1 MNKKLKIVL
10 ICIIS
15 TLTLVGTFFAGF
27 FVREFTIDKD
37 ARSAMYLIEKY
48 KKHYYFEEDGI
59 VDIISN
65 SLLDKYSSY
74 YSKEEYDLIKRSA
87 KGYTE
92 GVGLTFYS
100 DTSVISEVLSNSP
113 AERVGVTK
121 NGEVIAYNTGGGMVT
136 PVNTNDVLNA
146 LKSASKG
153 AEITLK
159 IKYGTEEKIFT
170 CVKNEYLRTYVKYQN
185 SSGTYVYQGESG
197 DIKRTKITE
206 ESPVFSQKA
215 GYIKYSAFNGKDSGL
230 NGSYGQLKDALEYFK
245 SENKEVL
252 VFDLRGNGG
261 GYLDI
266 LNDVASLI
274 VPYADNGKFLTQYSK
289 DKYNNVE
296 EYFSKNSQFLSYGI
310 KKLIVMV
317 DENSASASEALVG
330 AIYDYSTKIN
340 FDLKIII
347 SSSILNGEKV
357 YKSYGKGI
365 MQTTY
370 PNADGSAVKLT
381 TAKLYWPISNVS
393 IHGVGITT
401 SIIPTAINADA
412 ETALSV
418 ALSYA

>member
-37 ARSAMYLIEKY
+37 ARAAMYLIEKY

-113 AERVGVTK
+113 AERVGITK
-121 NGEVIAYNTGGGMVT
+121 NGEVIAYNTGSGMIT
-136 PVNTNDVLNA
+136 PLNCSDVLTA

-159 IKYGTEEKIFT
+159 IKYGAEEKVFT
-170 CVKNEYLRTYVKYQN
+170 CVKNEYLRTYVKYQS
-185 SSGTYVYQGESG
+185 SSGTYVYQGKSG
-197 DIKRTKITE
+197 DIERVKIAE
-206 ESPVFSQKA
+206 ESPVFSQKT

-245 SENKEVL
+245 SENKDVL

-261 GYLDI
+261 GYLSI
-266 LNDVASLI
+266 LKDVASLI
-274 VPYADNGKFLTQYSK
+274 VPYTESGKFLIQYSK

-296 EYFSKNSQFLSYGI
+296 ESFSKNSQFSSYGI
-310 KKLIVMV
+310 KKLIVMI
-317 DENSASASEALVG
+317 DEDTASASEALVG

-340 FDLKIII
+340 FNLKVII

-370 PNADGSAVKLT
+370 PNVDGSAVKLT

-418 ALSYA
+418 ALNNA